1 MGQWYAV
8 PVAFCLPSV
17 FTSLCTYSFDS
28 CFPFTHPLDYVNHLF
43 VTVLSITPCC
53 SFIQFDSVFNVYLS
67 LPKCFSKYF
76 LFETFPVSPFQK
88 QHYTSEHVQNLLITH
103 KLICSFPS
111 IVQKK
116 FFSGHNFGISVIL
129 ALSVCYQTGYE
140 NMGLLQSRE
149 IFCAGQRQPSHQQR
163 GLIGVVVEVK
173 PSTLYP
179 VVKLMPQTCLL
190 SIVVRVGQG

>member
-1 MGQWYAV
+1 M
-8 PVAFCLPSV
+8 
-17 FTSLCTYSFDS
+17 
-28 CFPFTHPLDYVNHLF
+28 
-43 VTVLSITPCC
+43 
-53 SFIQFDSVFNVYLS
+53 
-67 LPKCFSKYF
+67 
-76 LFETFPVSPFQK
+76 
-88 QHYTSEHVQNLLITH
+88 
-103 KLICSFPS
+103 
-111 IVQKK
+111 
-116 FFSGHNFGISVIL
+116 IL

-190 SIVVRVGQG
+190 SIVVRVGVKLSTLYPVVKLLPQTCLLSIPVSFSFCILCLLSVEETFGDTNH